1 MSYEQAVIRRSTDLD
16 NGFNASYECGFI
28 ATLQTKMFTQSE
40 LDRIFANTNP
50 WGKAKG
56 QVVQFLIGRFVGQ
69 LRQWMRP
76 YGMVRLMSGEC
87 RSFFVG
93 KETAQEFGGKP
104 IGRGEK

>member
-28 ATLQTKMFTQSE
+28 ATLQTKMFTQFE
-40 LDRIFANTNP
+40 RGRMVINTNP
-50 WGKAKG
+50 WGKAKV
-56 QVVQFLIGRFVGQ
+56 QVVQFLIGRFDGP
-69 LRQWMRP
+69 LRQWMRH

-93 KETAQEFGGKP
+93 KETAQKFGGKP
-104 IGRGEK
+104 IVTGGK